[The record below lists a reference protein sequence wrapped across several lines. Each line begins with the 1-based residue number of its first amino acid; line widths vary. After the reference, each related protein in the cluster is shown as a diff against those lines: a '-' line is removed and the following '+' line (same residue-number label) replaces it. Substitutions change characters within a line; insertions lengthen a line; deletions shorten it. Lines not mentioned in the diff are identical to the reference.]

1 MIFNHAKRAYSG
13 ETHMWRIPRGLS
25 VIDTV
30 LVFLL
35 SIITFSLP
43 LEGITT
49 YYLPGRVRSFTF
61 YLMVLAAGLAF
72 LRLPYFMSQFFKNLG
87 LPLISIVY
95 FYMTLLY
102 LLNPIVKNA
111 PTQLLVQ
118 LLILAGI
125 FTYIADD
132 KQIRSQL
139 MWSYYIGWCILVLLS
154 IYEFQTGNVDL
165 KVRGDVV
172 RVENLIGYSA
182 NQHARQVGVGII
194 LSLALITE
202 DKINNILKLAIAGF
216 MAVGSLALL
225 LGGSRSTLFVTI
237 GVSIAIL
244 FYQLLKPFFY
254 HQKPV
259 HKNKTIQTFLIA
271 VALLGVYFALT
282 ETSLGNTLL
291 RSNISRLEEIQEG
304 KVGKRDVLW
313 TSSLKAAWDYP
324 LGVGS
329 NNSLHYVAQES
340 KLDTELI
347 DSHNYY
353 LRILVEGGIFGFVLF
368 MVALGLILRSG
379 WKWTLMSGNS
389 VYIFCFIFM
398 LLVSISGI
406 NFHLKITWFF
416 LAMNAV
422 TPPLVKQQKPQDCK

>member
-1 MIFNHAKRAYSG
+1 MIFNHAGRAYSG
-13 ETHMWRIPRGLS
+13 ETHMWRIPRGIS

-72 LRLPYFMSQFFKNLG
+72 LRLPYLMGQFFKNLG
-87 LPLISIVY
+87 LPLISVVY
-95 FYMTLLY
+95 FYITVLY
-102 LLNPIVKNA
+102 LLNPIVKDA

-132 KQIRSQL
+132 KQIRNQL

-154 IYEFQTGNVDL
+154 IYEFQTGNVGL
-165 KVRGDVV
+165 KVSGDVV
-172 RVENLIGYSA
+172 RVKNLIGYSA

-202 DKINNILKLAIAGF
+202 DKINSILKLTIAGF

-225 LGGSRSTLFVTI
+225 LGGSRSTLLITI
-237 GVSIAIL
+237 AVSIAIL
-244 FYQLLKPFFY
+244 FYQLLKPFLY
-254 HQKPV
+254 HQEPV
-259 HKNKTIQTFLIA
+259 HRNKVIQTFLIA
-271 VALLGVYFALT
+271 VALLGVYFTFT

-340 KLDTELI
+340 KLNKELI

-353 LRILVEGGIFGFVLF
+353 LRILVEAGFMGFAMFMLGIW
-368 MVALGLILRSG
+368 LIARRGWLWTIQSG
-379 WKWTLMSGNS
+379 ES
-389 VYIFCFIFM
+389 VFFFCLLFM
-398 LLVSISGI
+398 LLVSLSGI

-416 LAMNAV
+416 LAINAV
-422 TPPLVKQQKPQDCK
+422 TPPLINEQ